1 MINKEIIEEI
11 LTDEKKLE
19 GLVKKRKIISERIK
33 IRNAINDEKKAIKK
47 VIFDNTSMGKMIISL
62 KKVFKQK
69 EDQRKWN

>member
-1 MINKEIIEEI
+1 MINKEIIENI

-62 KKVFKQK
+62 KKVFKRK